1 MCPELQQP
9 PQPEPSVRN
18 RKPALLRLLLPA
30 IVVIS
35 AVVVAAWLL
44 QTGPQAKPRPK
55 VRNATIVDVRPIK
68 FDRQATTI
76 SVMGTVIPQRE
87 VILKPQ
93 VSGKIISMSDKL
105 IPGGRFAKDEPLL
118 TIDPSDYQLSVQ
130 QLASE
135 VARVKA
141 DWQIEL
147 GWQRVA
153 RKEYELL
160 GESVTD
166 EEKALMLREPQLAN
180 IKAVL
185 DATTARLEQAQ
196 LDLQRTVVTAPFNA
210 VVISREINL
219 GTSASPSATLATLVG
234 SDSYWIDALVPSSLL
249 KWISTGQEGRAD
261 GSQVRIFDSA
271 AWGAEQYRTGRVL
284 GLTAMVEE
292 QGRMAKLLVEIPDP
306 LALRTG
312 AKGQPEL
319 LLGSYVRV
327 EIVGAS
333 VPQAAL
339 VERDLIRDGNHVWIM
354 DARSTLDIRPVEIA
368 FRGQESVL
376 VTGGIREGEL
386 LVTSNLPSPVQGMS
400 LRTRGDAALESGA
413 GAQAKP

>member
-1 MCPELQQP
+1 M
-9 PQPEPSVRN
+9 
-18 RKPALLRLLLPA
+18 AALRLLLPT
-30 IVVIS
+30 IVVIA
-35 AVVVAAWLL
+35 AVAVAAWLL

-76 SVMGTVIPQRE
+76 SVMGTVIPKRE

-93 VSGKIISMSDKL
+93 VSGRIISMSDKL
-105 IPGGRFAKDEPLL
+105 IPGGRVAKNEPLL
-118 TIDPSDYQLSVQ
+118 TIDPSDYQLAVQ

-135 VARVKA
+135 VARVEA

-147 GWQRVA
+147 GRQRVA

-160 GESVTD
+160 GETVTD

-185 DATTARLEQAQ
+185 DATKARLEQAR

-210 VVISREINL
+210 VVISREIDL
-219 GTSASPSATLATLVG
+219 GTSVSPSATLATLVG

-261 GSQVRIFDSA
+261 GSQVRVYDSA
-271 AWGAEQYRTGRVL
+271 AWGVAQYRTGRVL

-306 LALRTG
+306 LALQRG

-319 LLGSYVRV
+319 LLGSYVRA
-327 EIVGAS
+327 EIAGAS

-339 VERDLIRDGNHVWIM
+339 VERDLVRDGSQLWIM
-354 DARSTLDIRPVEIA
+354 DERNTLDIRPVEIA
-368 FRGQESVL
+368 FRGQEYVL
-376 VTGGIREGEL
+376 VTGGIREGERL
-386 LVTSNLPSPVQGMS
+386 ITSNLPSPVEGMN
-400 LRTRGDAALESGA
+400 LRTMAAESEGQA
-413 GAQAKP
+413 GGEQTKP